1 MKIRH
6 FIFIAFFL
14 ISQVLSAIIIPEKPN
29 PPRLVNDLAGML
41 SGEQASALE
50 NKLAEFS
57 RQTSTQMVV
66 VTLKTLNG
74 EDKAMVATEIG
85 QKWGVGQKGFDNGI
99 VLLVKEKT
107 AESKGEVF
115 IATGYGLEG
124 IIPDAT
130 TKLIVENEII
140 PYFKQGNYYQGI
152 DNALNTLMKLSLKE
166 FSAKEYEKKAGRKKA
181 PFGAIF
187 IIVAIVFVII
197 NMLGGANNVRR
208 RSIGRDI
215 PFWMLL
221 GMMNS
226 GSHKGGSF
234 GNFSSGSGG
243 FSSGGGFGG
252 FGGGGFGGGGAGG
265 SW

>member
-1 MKIRH
+1 MKIKQY
-6 FIFIAFFL
+6 IFFSLL
-14 ISQVLSAIIIPEKPN
+14 IVLSQTGFSIVIPEKPN
-29 PPRLVNDLAGML
+29 PPKLVNDFAGML
-41 SGEQASALE
+41 TNEEASALE
-50 NKLAEFS
+50 NKLVEFDNQS
-57 RQTSTQMVV
+57 STQIVV
-66 VTLKTLNG
+66 VTVKTLNG

-85 QKWGVGQKGFDNGI
+85 QQWKVGQKGFDNGI

-107 AESKGEVF
+107 AESKGDVF

-124 IIPDAT
+124 VIPDAT

-140 PYFKQGNYYQGI
+140 PQFRQGNYYRGI
-152 DNALNTLMKLSLKE
+152 DNAVNTLMKLSLKE
-166 FSAKEYEKKAGRKKA
+166 FSAKEYEKKAGKKA

-187 IIVAIVFVII
+187 IVLVFIFII
-197 NMLGGANNVRR
+197 FNGLSNAKNVRQ
-208 RSIGRDI
+208 RSMGRDI
-215 PFWMLL
+215 PFWVLMGML
-221 GMMNS
+221 GS
-226 GSHKGGSF
+226 GSKRSGSF